1 MTKLV
6 KPLRRAI
13 TIEVKV
19 CTLTIDQLGLRV
31 VEKGRRNGV

>member
-6 KPLRRAI
+6 KPLRCAI

-31 VEKGRRNGV
+31 LEKGRRNGV